1 MKKNAK
7 TKQDSVFRLD
17 GFSLI
22 IFRKKFHFIHIL
34 LIMLSIYFLTYSIT
48 GTVNRKKLAENGEVT
63 QGYVYDII
71 SKGSKGV
78 KDYKYRFNV
87 NGRTYYGFDIYA
99 KKEIGDSVQIMYLP
113 DNPKENKLLD
123 RLIKNDMK
131 RLRKNTLFQK
141 EIKKYVP

>member
-1 MKKNAK
+1 MKKNVK
-7 TKQDSVFRLD
+7 TKQGSAFRLD

-34 LIMLSIYFLTYSIT
+34 LIMLAIYFLTYSIT
-48 GTVNRKKLAENGEVT
+48 GTVNRKKLAENGEIA

-78 KDYKYRFNV
+78 KDYKYRFKV
-87 NGRTYYGFDIYA
+87 NGRTYYGFDIYV

-113 DNPKENKLLD
+113 DNPNENKLLD